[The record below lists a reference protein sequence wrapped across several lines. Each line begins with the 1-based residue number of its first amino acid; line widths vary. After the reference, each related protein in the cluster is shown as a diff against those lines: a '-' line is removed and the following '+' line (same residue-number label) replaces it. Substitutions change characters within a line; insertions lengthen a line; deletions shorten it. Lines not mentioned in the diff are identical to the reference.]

1 MFRGSYEHTIDGKG
15 RLNVPAKFREVLAQ
29 LRRDGQA
36 EPISEE
42 SDDSVVITNF
52 VQNEIRCLDVYP
64 MNAWQRVEEVLK
76 SKQRIDAEALPF
88 RHFYLG
94 RARECAVDKQ
104 GRILIPP
111 ELRKWAGL
119 KRDVVFVS
127 DLDRFQIW
135 DKETWEKYLAN
146 TESQISQNPA
156 KLANIGI

>member
-29 LRRDGQA
+29 MRRDGLS
-36 EPISEE
+36 EPTSEE

-76 SKQRIDAEALPF
+76 SKQRIDVEAIRF
-88 RHFYLG
+88 RNFYLG
-94 RARECAVDKQ
+94 RARECVVDKQ

-111 ELRKWAGL
+111 ELRKYASL

-135 DKETWEKYLAN
+135 DKETWEKYLTS
-146 TESQISQNPA
+146 TESEISQNPG

>member
-1 MFRGSYEHTIDGKG
+1 
-15 RLNVPAKFREVLAQ
+15 
-29 LRRDGQA
+29 
-36 EPISEE
+36 
-42 SDDSVVITNF
+42 
-52 VQNEIRCLDVYP
+52 
-64 MNAWQRVEEVLK
+64 MNAWQRVEDVLK
-76 SKQRIDAEALPF
+76 SKQRIDAETLPF

-146 TESQISQNPA
+146 PESQISQNPA

>member
-15 RLNVPAKFREVLAQ
+15 RLNVPSKFREVLAQ
-29 LRRDGQA
+29 MRRDGQT

>member
-15 RLNVPAKFREVLAQ
+15 RLNVPSKFREVLAQ
-29 LRRDGQA
+29 MRRDGQT

-94 RARECAVDKQ
+94 RARECAVNKQ

-135 DKETWEKYLAN
+135 EKRPGR
-146 TESQISQNPA
+146 SI
-156 KLANIGI
+156 

>member
-29 LRRDGQA
+29 MRRDGPA